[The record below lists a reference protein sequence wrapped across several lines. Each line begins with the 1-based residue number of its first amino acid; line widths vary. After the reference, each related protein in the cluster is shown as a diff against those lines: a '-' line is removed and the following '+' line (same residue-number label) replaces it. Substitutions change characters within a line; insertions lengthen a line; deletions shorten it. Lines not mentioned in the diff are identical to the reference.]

1 MSKVKIIGEVMR
13 NMPWQDKPV
22 LCEGVVWRHD
32 ANPII
37 GWNPTPKTAR
47 VFNSSVV
54 PYGDGFI
61 GIFRADHKTGK
72 PQLHLGR
79 SKDG

>member
-37 GWNPTPKTAR
+37 GWEPNA
-47 VFNSSVV
+47 
-54 PYGDGFI
+54 
-61 GIFRADHKTGK
+61 
-72 PQLHLGR
+72 
-79 SKDG
+79 KDCTCF